1 MELVV
6 RDVELA
12 QQYEQAPSVRGE
24 LRQAVV
30 RGVQHPD
37 ACSVLEHPLRHARVA
52 PCEHRFPQQAPAD
65 PLSTGRSTRSQ
76 HSKGVQA
83 MIDDGDAGCA
93 PFRRETMPVAAAVA
107 P

>member
-52 PCEHRFPQQAPAD
+52 PCETIFPEQPRG
-65 PLSTGRSTRSQ
+65 PTVNRRVNTSQ
-76 HSKGVQA
+76 HSMGVFQA
-83 MIDDGDAGCA
+83 RMMLVTGCA
-93 PFRRETMPVAAAVA
+93 PFRRETMPVAAAVT